1 VIFILVSVLDT
12 RLASENSIPPSL
24 ILIVNPGTELNPA
37 QIKYKNSLKKSRHP
51 FPTLPYRPMLQKIL
65 SNENLNTIKLDLIN
79 QSLLSA
85 PETLVDE
92 NIW

>member
-1 VIFILVSVLDT
+1 
-12 RLASENSIPPSL
+12 
-24 ILIVNPGTELNPA
+24 LIVSPGTELHPA

-51 FPTLPYRPMLQKIL
+51 FQTLPNRPMLQKIL